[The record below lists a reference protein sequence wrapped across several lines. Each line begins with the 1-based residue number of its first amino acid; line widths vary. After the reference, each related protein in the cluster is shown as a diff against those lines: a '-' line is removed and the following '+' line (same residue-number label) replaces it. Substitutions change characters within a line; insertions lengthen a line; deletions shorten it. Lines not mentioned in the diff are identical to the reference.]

1 MDDLEKIR
9 KQRLEQIKK
18 GLEAKAFPDAPIHV
32 MDADFNEFI
41 SKYPITV
48 IDCWAEWCGPCRK
61 LIPIIDALAREYQG
75 KIVFG
80 KLNTD
85 ENQMIARNFNITS
98 IPTLLVFKNGKAA
111 TQIVGA
117 LQKEQLVERLN
128 RFIQ

>member
-9 KQRLEQIKK
+9 QQRLEQIKK

-32 MDADFNEFI
+32 TDADFNEFI

-85 ENQMIARNFNITS
+85 ENQMVARNFNITA
-98 IPTLLVFKNGKAA
+98 IPTLLVFKNGKDA